1 MTINSDLSVLNLL
14 SLGDRF
20 VFGEHTYVD
29 GSRYGPVHGP
39 QLEIFQLRSGGVSVR
54 HDDQTAELTAPVLAL
69 VVTRH
74 RVEYR
79 YKPDEPAEVAWCQ
92 SVQPNLSEIAMGVFG
107 ATQLSLPP
115 SAESEGL
122 MRMGC
127 QLSGVDLPTAAGFA
141 QTLAL
146 ALIQEFLHR
155 AGSLT
160 QTQQIPKR
168 VVAVKEFIDGHF
180 SRDCT
185 MPMFAD
191 VAGMSQQHLNR
202 LFMANY
208 GTRPVNYLWQQRA
221 RNGAFLLQHTGL
233 RIGEIA
239 YSSGYKTPNHFC
251 RHIKQVFGFSPT
263 EIRNQKWLSHF
274 SASHDASA

>member
-1 MTINSDLSVLNLL
+1 MTSDLSVLNLL
-14 SLGDRF
+14 AHGERF
-20 VFGEHTYVD
+20 VFGEHTYID

-39 QLEIFQLRSGGVSVR
+39 QLEIFQLRSGSVSVR
-54 HDDQTAELTAPVLAL
+54 YDDETAELRAPVLAL
-69 VVTRH
+69 VVTQS

-79 YKPDEPAEVAWCQ
+79 YRPDEPAEVAWCQ
-92 SVQPNLSEIAMGVFG
+92 SVQPNLNDTALQIFG

-115 SAESEGL
+115 SAESESL

-127 QLSGVDLPTAAGFA
+127 QLSGIDLPTASGFA

-155 AGSLT
+155 ANSFT
-160 QTQQIPKR
+160 QIQRIPRR
-168 VVAVKEFIDGHF
+168 VVAVKEYIDGHY
-180 SRDCT
+180 SRVCT
-185 MPMFAD
+185 MPVFAK

-202 LFMANY
+202 LFSAHY
-208 GTRPVNYLWQQRA
+208 GTRPMNYLWQQRA

-233 RIGEIA
+233 RVGEIA

-263 EIRNQKWLSHF
+263 EIRNQKWLSNLPGQPVIQR
-274 SASHDASA
+274 